1 MAARTV
7 EHSCDNDVDEVLEVS
22 QINDLDL
29 GISEML

>member
-7 EHSCDNDVDEVLEVS
+7 EHSCDNHVDEVLEVS